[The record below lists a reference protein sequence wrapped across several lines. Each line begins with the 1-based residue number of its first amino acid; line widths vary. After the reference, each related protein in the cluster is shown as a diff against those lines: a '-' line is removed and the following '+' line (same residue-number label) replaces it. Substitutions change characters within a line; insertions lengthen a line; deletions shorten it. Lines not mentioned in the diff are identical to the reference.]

1 MYAEK
6 GQMIST
12 PSRNLRLSCLFSS
25 DFFFFNYLSFGQHFL
40 LLTLGPAVLLYYS
53 QNQNPSRSIQIRSDI
68 IKLTP
73 LVWQALHTLS
83 LLTLIRSLE
92 GRSPYFFITGKKQA
106 QKEKMSCLSS
116 SWGERDSIRIDI
128 LIFLTLK
135 PMFLAFLCS
144 LCFWLP

>member
-25 DFFFFNYLSFGQHFL
+25 DFFFFSKYLSFGQRFL
-40 LLTLGPAVLLYYS
+40 LSTSGPAVLLYYS

-68 IKLTP
+68 IKLAP
-73 LVWQALHTLS
+73 LVWQALHTLF
-83 LLTLIRSLE
+83 LLTLTRPLE
-92 GRSPYFFITGKKQA
+92 GRSPYFQITGKKQA
-106 QKEKMSCLSS
+106 QKEKMTCLWSA
-116 SWGERDSIRIDI
+116 WGERDRVRIDI

-135 PMFLAFLCS
+135 SMFLAFLCY
-144 LCFWLP
+144 LWLP